1 MAAPAAELKVARQI
15 LGWDPLTIARAFR
28 LAGTPQKLA
37 ARVIDVE
44 AGKSDISGPVQV
56 AMETFLSGWRPT
68 GWTDQGPGQRRTR
81 SRCLPSRTLRHRVA
95 ALRRGM
101 PAAPSQSETW
111 RHHYVPQF
119 YLKRWA
125 GSDRKLWEFQRPHR
139 QVIARPKFPVQTGY
153 VENLYS
159 VLALPDDRRD
169 YIETV
174 FFRRVDQD
182 ASDIFDLL
190 ELPGPVVLNKSHND
204 GLSRF
209 VMSLLQRDPI
219 RVAELQVLA
228 QRTYTEVISQ
238 SRDLYEERRGADDPS
253 FDEYRA
259 AFDGPS
265 AQILGGH
272 LIPKLSDLPKLGA
285 HLNGMTRRLITLVS
299 PRHQLLTCDRPLV
312 TYNGFGRSDAYV
324 VLPVGPSRLLAWTN
338 SADYMDLLEEA
349 FRGYAAV
356 PALNRKIVAQAARF
370 VYATSAAPLRFV
382 TNHWP
387 ETPSDPFPGLGEFL

>member
-1 MAAPAAELKVARQI
+1 MTASAWTDDRIGRLKTLWLEGQTAEQIARDLANGITRSAVLGKVHRMGLSAGRSGRPPKRPAAGPKPPRLAPARS
-15 LGWDPLTIARAFR
+15 
-28 LAGTPQKLA
+28 LADRP
-37 ARVIDVE
+37 ID
-44 AGKSDISGPVQV
+44 
-56 AMETFLSGWRPT
+56 
-68 GWTDQGPGQRRTR
+68 
-81 SRCLPSRTLRHRVA
+81 
-95 ALRRGM
+95 
-101 PAAPSQSETW
+101 
-111 RHHYVPQF
+111 
-119 YLKRWA
+119 
-125 GSDRKLWEFQRPHR
+125 
-139 QVIARPKFPVQTGY
+139 ARPVVASEHGLATVLSVRRCQCRWPFGEPGAADFSLCGQPVTR
-153 VENLYS
+153 
-159 VLALPDDRRD
+159 DRRD

-338 SADYMDLLEEA
+338 SPDYMDLLEEA
-349 FRGYAAV
+349 FRGCAAV

-370 VYATSAAPLRFV
+370 VYATSAGPLRFV